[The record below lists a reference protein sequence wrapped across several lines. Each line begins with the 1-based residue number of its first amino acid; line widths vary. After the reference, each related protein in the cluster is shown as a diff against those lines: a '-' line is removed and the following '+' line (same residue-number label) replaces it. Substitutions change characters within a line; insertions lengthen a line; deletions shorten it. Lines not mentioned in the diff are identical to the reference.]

1 MAALCFTMK
10 SATIKNSPFAEVN
23 GNLKI
28 RDSIIPKE
36 ISDFLILNRSR
47 HITVAE
53 EGGNLWVASKHKAKH
68 IKLDE
73 YKEFEICYM
82 KPAKGSGFIAIQAW
96 PQKKGKGCA
105 SIIEFGIYTD
115 QTLDSAIEVAD
126 QLKSVLG
133 YSLSENYWGAD
144 C

>member
-1 MAALCFTMK
+1 MK
-10 SATIKNSPFAEVN
+10 SATIRKSPFAEVN

-28 RDSIIPKE
+28 TDSVVPKE
-36 ISDFLILNRSR
+36 IRDFLILNRSR

-53 EGGNLWVASKHKAKH
+53 EGGNLWVASKDKAKS

-82 KPAKGSGFIAIQAW
+82 KPAKGGGFIAIQAW
-96 PQKKGKGCA
+96 PREKGKGCI
-105 SIIEFGIYTD
+105 SIIEFEIHTD
-115 QTLDSAIEVAD
+115 QALDFAIESAD
-126 QLKSVLG
+126 QLESVLG
-133 YSLSENYWGAD
+133 YRPKQNYWGAD